1 MTNNNS
7 NRVNTRIDNDIN
19 RVVERARRAGVTPV
33 AWQVVDTT
41 TWSLVITD
49 DTLPFERGNLNG
61 RYLFTPVFD
70 PTQADINGN
79 PKI

>member
-1 MTNNNS
+1 MTNNNN

-19 RVVERARRAGVTPV
+19 RVVERARRMGVHPV

-41 TWSLVITD
+41 DWSLTFTD
-49 DTLPFERGNLNG
+49 DTTPFERGNLNG

-70 PTQADINGN
+70 PTQADMNGN
-79 PKI
+79 ATF